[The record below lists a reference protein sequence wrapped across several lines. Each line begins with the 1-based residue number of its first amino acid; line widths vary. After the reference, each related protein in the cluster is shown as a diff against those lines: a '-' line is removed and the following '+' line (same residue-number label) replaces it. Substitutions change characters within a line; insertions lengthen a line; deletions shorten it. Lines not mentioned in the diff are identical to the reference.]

1 MKFRLFVLSP
11 VPVLALAL
19 ILTSCK
25 PLSSP
30 EVTSQDCTVAA
41 APANFTRIF
50 IGTPAH
56 GGTQSGAS
64 AKDPLDGTT
73 AQKFDTILR
82 SIAEGERPTWGT
94 QRNIAPEN
102 LIVCIASGT
111 FQTEGQYDTVFQ
123 FGHPTAVHR
132 GFTVE
137 KNWKIHGSGMGHTT
151 LQLASFVPDNF
162 VDSSGSPFVGG
173 RNVVL
178 ETRAESASGVEVSDL
193 TIDANHDKL
202 SGAAGLPLDLAGIVL
217 WSKEGGH
224 WIHDVKVIGAAG
236 DAGFKS
242 LAYETFAVQ
251 IWGNT
256 LDPHVS
262 SGNLIENLTVTQP
275 GRPVF
280 SDSSPGG
287 EMDGIVLNNASGEVR
302 NSVVEGYFI
311 AFGGWNMDHVSIH
324 DNITRETQYGFNA
337 DSFSNNNI
345 TLQSNQFIHPHQY
358 GIIMGGGFPGA
369 TFANWNVVSNVISS
383 MPPTHPASAYRARCR
398 TQLLPATRS
407 SLIPHR
413 PATCPACGAFRGCLR
428 GPISIT
434 FFRTITSTSRWPSI
448 FPGTRT
454 STPIAAIRIVTC
466 KAMCA
471 RIFLITALRPA
482 AESQPV
488 PSAAISV

>member
-1 MKFRLFVLSP
+1 MKSGLFILAPTLVLLL
-11 VPVLALAL
+11 VLA
-19 ILTSCK
+19 SCK

-56 GGTQSGAS
+56 GGTQSGTS
-64 AKDPLDGTT
+64 AKDPLDGAT

-123 FGHPTAVHR
+123 VGHPTAIHR

-137 KNWKIHGSGMGHTT
+137 KNWKIHGSGKDHTT

-178 ETRAESASGVEVSDL
+178 ATHSESASGVEVSDL
-193 TIDANHDKL
+193 TIDANHDRL
-202 SGAAGLPLDLAGIVL
+202 TGAAGLPLDLGAIVL
-217 WSKEGGH
+217 RSKEGGD
-224 WIHDVKVIGAAG
+224 WIHNVKVIGASG
-236 DAGFKS
+236 DAGFRS
-242 LAYETFAVQ
+242 LAYESFALQ
-251 IWGNT
+251 IWGDTVTPPVN
-256 LDPHVS
+256 
-262 SGNLIENLTVTQP
+262 SGNLIENVTVTQP

-280 SDSSPGG
+280 SDSPPGG
-287 EMDGIVLNNASGEVR
+287 AMDGIVLNNAMGEVR

-311 AFGGWNMDHVSIH
+311 AFGGWNIDHVSIH
-324 DNITRETQYGFNA
+324 DNITRETHYGFNA
-337 DSFSNNNI
+337 DSFSNNNV
-345 TLQSNQFIHPHQY
+345 TLQSNQFIHPREF

-369 TFANWNVVSNVISS
+369 TFANWNVVGN
-383 MPPTHPASAYRARCR
+383 
-398 TQLLPATRS
+398 
-407 SLIPHR
+407 
-413 PATCPACGAFRGCLR
+413 
-428 GPISIT
+428 
-434 FFRTITSTSRWPSI
+434 TITLNATNSSGIGIQGEVQNSTFAGNTIQSD
-448 FPGTRT
+448 
-454 STPIAAIRIVTC
+454 
-466 KAMCA
+466 
-471 RIFLITALRPA
+471 
-482 AESQPV
+482 
-488 PSAAISV
+488 SAAAHTLVGLWSFSTNPNAANFNNVFQDNHIDKAVAVDFSRDPNFNTNCRHKNRDLQGNVRQDFPDNSSSACR